1 MPRAKRVE
9 IAQNKRRRIA
19 DTSIERISSFDTL
32 NKSTNT
38 PISSTAKKIM
48 RTLETFSSPLSVSSN
63 KASKITYNLPSCKL
77 QILLQRPSR
86 ISIYFVIFVITS
98 RQFLRFYANLNEF

>member
-63 KASKITYNLPSCKL
+63 KASKITYNLASCKL
-77 QILLQRPSR
+77 QILLQQPSR
-86 ISIYFVIFVITS
+86 IYFVIFVITS